1 MKNFVLASCS
11 STNAILSLIFS
22 IQDIESIASLIFTIL
37 AILILLVNFSLR
49 LYDKLKD
56 GKISD
61 DERKEIEKDLE
72 ELTNNLK

>member
-22 IQDIESIASLIFTIL
+22 IQDIESVASLIFTIL

-61 DERKEIEKDLE
+61 DERREIEKDLE
-72 ELTNNLK
+72 ELKNNLK